1 MKLPTDFKADITLHL
16 KEFLQETE
24 HELWT
29 LLELDKALIKKH
41 PGISKKQAHGK
52 VKNDLVVLKKLYP
65 EVKHILNQLKSV
77 EKEIKSEKKNVALDT
92 LWNKCKDSLDAN
104 EIELYSKRASQ
115 MKESN
120 LPDSNKYKE
129 NDNIFV
135 NESDC
140 SIGTTIKRH
149 ALKLHHKYQ
158 QNEPLS
164 NRERKIMVA
173 GLSSILDL
181 NDVSVDSQLS
191 LFTVS
196 ERNRITSYFLKKYR
210 LDPKKMPKIF
220 ENTWIIVCNV
230 SKSSVEPGQR
240 YLRKLLATESLS
252 KEEINILEMMKHF
265 LDIMEDYPHLLM
277 KESKKDKYTEN
288 DYFRVL
294 WSRLF
299 ELLFSTIR
307 NVRIKSGESVPIFST
322 NNKAMLYLQEANIIG
337 FKIDARL
344 VLDIGD
350 EEHDLVA
357 LEVAKDDNDTK
368 IIQDNAKLL
377 REAKDDLNNLIEI
390 VSTSYDEQV
399 FTWSFQVSGE
409 GYVLCANCH
418 ISTSHIASDGLYVS
432 IPQHSFHLPMIA
444 ATQPLLEFKKTL
456 EFLFEFKNH
465 IVDMVAIINQNNIR
479 RNSINDNFGRFSQN
493 SSSRRDISLWTRE
506 TWYTPHRN
514 EGKSS
519 VIPSH
524 LFGLRRPASL
534 LEKLLLFSS
543 DNEADNANSSV
554 SEDNGDAYGFIK
566 TQSGWYNKYT
576 KEIHE
581 NHPLHDI

>member
-1 MKLPTDFKADITLHL
+1 
-16 KEFLQETE
+16 
-24 HELWT
+24 
-29 LLELDKALIKKH
+29 
-41 PGISKKQAHGK
+41 
-52 VKNDLVVLKKLYP
+52 
-65 EVKHILNQLKSV
+65 
-77 EKEIKSEKKNVALDT
+77 
-92 LWNKCKDSLDAN
+92 
-104 EIELYSKRASQ
+104 
-115 MKESN
+115 
-120 LPDSNKYKE
+120 
-129 NDNIFV
+129 
-135 NESDC
+135 
-140 SIGTTIKRH
+140 
-149 ALKLHHKYQ
+149 
-158 QNEPLS
+158 
-164 NRERKIMVA
+164 MVA

-196 ERNRITSYFLKKYR
+196 ERNRITSYFLKKYH
-210 LDPKKMPKIF
+210 LDPKKLPKFF

-265 LDIMEDYPHLLM
+265 LDIIEDYPHLLM
-277 KESKKDKYTEN
+277 KESKKDRYTEN

-299 ELLFSTIR
+299 ELLFSTVR

-322 NNKAMLYLQEANIIG
+322 NNKAMLYPQEANIIG

-368 IIQDNAKLL
+368 IIQDSAKLL

-390 VSTSYDEQV
+390 ISTSYDEQV
-399 FTWSFQVSGE
+399 FTWSFQVSG
-409 GYVLCANCH
+409 ANCH
-418 ISTSHIASDGLYVS
+418 ISTSHIASDELYVS

-444 ATQPLLEFKKTL
+444 TTQPLLEFKKTL

-465 IVDMVAIINQNNIR
+465 IVDLVAIINQNNIR

-524 LFGLRRPASL
+524 LFGLRRPASF
-534 LEKLLLFSS
+534 LEKLLLLPS
-543 DNEADNANSSV
+543 DNEADNANRSV
-554 SEDNGDAYGFIK
+554 SEGNGDAYGFIK

-581 NHPLHDI
+581 IHPLHDI